1 MLNNL
6 QHIKL
11 KLLQKKVIQKTAE
24 ANDKIGNDIGNEISK
39 ASRRSLKNSLETVE
53 SERNTKTEIYIS
65 RRKTG
70 SYW

>member
-6 QHIKL
+6 QQIKL
-11 KLLQKKVIQKTAE
+11 KLLQKRVIQKTAE
-24 ANDKIGNDIGNEISK
+24 ANYKIGNDIGDEISK
-39 ASRRSLKNSLETVE
+39 ASRRSLENSLETVE
-53 SERNTKTEIYIS
+53 SERNTKRKIYIS